1 MNVARDFGTPQ
12 PVATMTERQLARR
25 QALLDAVM
33 QLAAERGL
41 LNVQMKS
48 VAERSGVAL
57 GTAYR
62 YFASKDHLLASALAE
77 WHGRLVSRVLTERP
91 TAAGRLTPDE
101 AADRLVG
108 VVHRGLRG
116 FQRQPNYAALL
127 TYVLSSHDPFA
138 SEVLTGI
145 NRGYEDILREI
156 LGELPE
162 ETRNTVGFL
171 VGSLWYNAVLSWS
184 TGRTTLADAFQQTEN
199 AIRML
204 VPAAF
209 VAPLPR
215 ASAAAEASA

>member
-1 MNVARDFGTPQ
+1 
-12 PVATMTERQLARR
+12 MTERQLARR

-41 LNVQMKS
+41 LNVQMKA

-62 YFASKDHLLASALAE
+62 YFASKDHLLASALSE
-77 WHGRLVSRVLTERP
+77 WHGQLVSRVLTERP
-91 TAAGRLTPDE
+91 GGAPGTDP
-101 AADRLVG
+101 ADRLVR

-138 SEVLTGI
+138 SEVLTGM
-145 NRGYEDILREI
+145 NRGYADILRDI
-156 LGELPE
+156 FGDLPE
-162 ETRNTVGFL
+162 ETLGTLGFV
-171 VGSLWYNAVLSWS
+171 VGSLWYNAILSWS
-184 TGRTTLADAFQQTEN
+184 TGRSTLADAFRETER

-204 VPAAF
+204 VPAALE
-209 VAPLPR
+209 APLPIDADLTESI
-215 ASAAAEASA
+215 ASA

>member
-1 MNVARDFGTPQ
+1 MS
-12 PVATMTERQLARR
+12 ERQLARR

-41 LNVQMKS
+41 LNIQMKS

-62 YFASKDHLLASALAE
+62 YFASKDHLLACALAE
-77 WHGRLVSRVLTERP
+77 WHGRLVSQVLTEP
-91 TAAGRLTPDE
+91 AGASRLSPAE
-101 AADRLVG
+101 AADRLVS

-145 NRGYEDILREI
+145 NQGYDDILREI
-156 LGELPE
+156 LGGLPE
-162 ETRNTVGFL
+162 QTRATVGFL

-184 TGRTTLADAFQQTEN
+184 TGRTPLADAFQQTEN

-209 VAPLPR
+209 EAPR
-215 ASAAAEASA
+215 TAAEVSA

>member
-1 MNVARDFGTPQ
+1 
-12 PVATMTERQLARR
+12 MTERQLARR

-41 LNVQMKS
+41 LNIQMKS

-77 WHGRLVSRVLTERP
+77 WHGRLVSQVLAERP
-91 TAAGRLTPDE
+91 ANGSLTPDE

-145 NRGYEDILREI
+145 NRGYDDILRDI

-162 ETRNTVGFL
+162 ETRLTVGFL
-171 VGSLWYNAVLSWS
+171 VGSIWYNAVLSWS
-184 TGRTTLADAFQQTEN
+184 TGRSTLAEAFQQTEN

-209 VAPLPR
+209 DAPLPR
-215 ASAAAEASA
+215 ASTTAEVSA

>member
-1 MNVARDFGTPQ
+1 VARDFGTPQ

-41 LNVQMKS
+41 LNVQMKF

-62 YFASKDHLLASALAE
+62 YFASKDHLLACALAE
-77 WHGRLVSRVLTERP
+77 WHGRLVSQVLTERP
-91 TAAGRLTPDE
+91 TGEARLTPDE
-101 AADRLVG
+101 AADRLVS

-145 NRGYEDILREI
+145 NRGYDDILREI

-162 ETRNTVGFL
+162 ETRSTVGFL

-184 TGRTTLADAFQQTEN
+184 TGRTTLADAFRQTEN

-204 VPAAF
+204 VPAAYE
-209 VAPLPR
+209 APMPSV
-215 ASAAAEASA
+215 ASA

>member
-1 MNVARDFGTPQ
+1 MVTWFRSSSALARAIAARSRRAGRPTRRRAGAPGATGSPCTEPPVFRRRENKIRNPAASNIMNVARDFGTPQ

-62 YFASKDHLLASALAE
+62 YFASKDHLLACALAE
-77 WHGRLVSRVLTERP
+77 WHGRLVSQVLTERA
-91 TAAGRLTPDE
+91 TDDSRLTPDE

-145 NRGYEDILREI
+145 NRGYDDLLREV
-156 LGELPE
+156 LGEL
-162 ETRNTVGFL
+162 
-171 VGSLWYNAVLSWS
+171 
-184 TGRTTLADAFQQTEN
+184 
-199 AIRML
+199 
-204 VPAAF
+204 
-209 VAPLPR
+209 
-215 ASAAAEASA
+215 

>member
-12 PVATMTERQLARR
+12 PVATMTDRQLARR

-41 LNVQMKS
+41 HNIQMKS

-77 WHGRLVSRVLTERP
+77 WHGRLVSQVLTERP
-91 TAAGRLTPDE
+91 AEGSLTPDE

-145 NRGYEDILREI
+145 NRGYDDILRDI
-156 LGELPE
+156 LGALPE
-162 ETRNTVGFL
+162 ETRTTVGFL

-184 TGRTTLADAFQQTEN
+184 TGRSTLADALQQTEN
-199 AIRML
+199 AIRLL
-204 VPAAF
+204 VPVAF
-209 VAPLPR
+209 EAPVPR
-215 ASAAAEASA
+215 ATEVSA

>member
-1 MNVARDFGTPQ
+1 MKVARDFGTPQ

-41 LNVQMKS
+41 LNIQMKS

-77 WHGRLVSRVLTERP
+77 WHGRLVSQVLTERP
-91 TAAGRLTPDE
+91 AEGSLTPEE

-145 NRGYEDILREI
+145 NRSYDDILRDI

-162 ETRNTVGFL
+162 ETRTTVGFL

-184 TGRTTLADAFQQTEN
+184 TGRSTLAEAFQQTEN

-209 VAPLPR
+209 EAPVPR
-215 ASAAAEASA
+215 ATEVSA